1 MYKINDYEIIYLIKD
16 HFHEDAFAFMLKKYE
31 KFIWKNIHLLYL
43 DEDNKHDFYQES
55 IIMLYKAIQTF
66 NERYNK
72 TFTRYFELI
81 LKRRLYALKK
91 EINSYVLKEPTF
103 FYQLES
109 PSTYKEETYIH
120 FDDVRKQKVYELYFD
135 SHRSIKYISE
145 TLQLS
150 KKQVYNTIYLI
161 KQKIKEEIS

>member
-31 KFIWKNIHLLYL
+31 KFIWKNIHLLYV
-43 DEDNKHDFYQES
+43 DEDNKYDFYQES
-55 IIMLYKAIQTF
+55 IIMLHKAIQTF
-66 NERYNK
+66 DECYNK

-81 LKRRLYALKK
+81 LKRRLYSLKK
-91 EINSYVLKEPTF
+91 EVNHYVLKEPSF

-109 PSTYKEETYIH
+109 PSTQKEDVVIQ
-120 FDDVRKQKVYELYFD
+120 FDDERKQKVYELYFD

-145 TLQLS
+145 TLQLT